1 MVRDVEKGGE
11 EINSELG
18 SKSIQ
23 GFSKEQKMVVPP
35 SLADCWRW
43 LKGLLYD
50 FISLKR
56 QCKKLEKGNEKAD

>member
-1 MVRDVEKGGE
+1 MKIQKMVRDVEKGE
-11 EINSELG
+11 EDINSEPG

-23 GFSKEQKMVVPP
+23 GFSKEHIP

-50 FISLKR
+50 FITLKR
-56 QCKKLEKGNEKAD
+56 QCKKLEKSNEAS